1 MGRRE
6 LLGTVASEFDGAE
19 LGDPRRSNRLQLIV
33 NTLDGEPAKGFP
45 RAMGTDAALEG
56 FYRFINS
63 TSFRAEDIVAPH
75 MAATA
80 TRAAEAGLV
89 LAVHDTTLVQ
99 YSTPRNGL
107 GVTTSTSRNHGFVAQ
122 FGLLLSEADGM
133 PLGVGH
139 VETLTRS
146 GKKWRK
152 RKKQGQRGHVH
163 RNDKGRESLRWI
175 RGVEAVEAASYDR
188 FEAIHVA
195 DAEADFFELFVRLR
209 ELEAR
214 FVIRAGQLDRSV
226 VTSRGECSLREVVDQ
241 LSPQTWRE
249 IELCERKYIEHVPG
263 FKRRRHPERAG
274 RTARV
279 AIATEQVTLQ
289 GTRYSKLKTAP
300 FRINVVR
307 VWEPKPPAN
316 QPAVEWVLFTSEKT
330 SSKHALE
337 RVVDIYRRR
346 WTIEEYF
353 KALKTGCSL
362 EKRQIESYDALCKVL
377 ALFVPIAYRL
387 LLLRGL
393 ERRDSTAPALRAF
406 SRTDL
411 HIMANAPSNRALEP
425 PRTVADALTHLARL
439 GGHIKNNG
447 PPGWQTLSWGYEKLL
462 TLRLGW
468 EMALASRSDQ
478 S

>member
-152 RKKQGQRGHVH
+152 RKKQGQRGPCPPQRQGSRVT
-163 RNDKGRESLRWI
+163 
-175 RGVEAVEAASYDR
+175 A
-188 FEAIHVA
+188 
-195 DAEADFFELFVRLR
+195 
-209 ELEAR
+209 
-214 FVIRAGQLDRSV
+214 LDS
-226 VTSRGECSLREVVDQ
+226 
-241 LSPQTWRE
+241 
-249 IELCERKYIEHVPG
+249 
-263 FKRRRHPERAG
+263 RRRSCG
-274 RTARV
+274 
-279 AIATEQVTLQ
+279 
-289 GTRYSKLKTAP
+289 SCKL
-300 FRINVVR
+300 
-307 VWEPKPPAN
+307 
-316 QPAVEWVLFTSEKT
+316 
-330 SSKHALE
+330 
-337 RVVDIYRRR
+337 
-346 WTIEEYF
+346 
-353 KALKTGCSL
+353 
-362 EKRQIESYDALCKVL
+362 
-377 ALFVPIAYRL
+377 
-387 LLLRGL
+387 
-393 ERRDSTAPALRAF
+393 
-406 SRTDL
+406 
-411 HIMANAPSNRALEP
+411 
-425 PRTVADALTHLARL
+425 
-439 GGHIKNNG
+439 
-447 PPGWQTLSWGYEKLL
+447 
-462 TLRLGW
+462 
-468 EMALASRSDQ
+468 
-478 S
+478 